1 MTLSISHRLYSV
13 AIMAVFAILLLVGV
27 HWSGE
32 GDLYIADVI
41 IAVIAMIAL
50 PVYAAYTAH
59 NVATPIRNF
68 ADVVGK
74 IADGNADV
82 DVKDLDRQD
91 EIGDLARAAQ
101 RLKEMISVRSRL
113 TQALDYTSANVMIAD
128 GDNNIV
134 YMNRAATLMMRDAED
149 DLRKELRNFDVDNII
164 GSNIDAFH
172 KNPSHQQR
180 LVASLNTTYTAE
192 ISVGIRHFNLIA
204 NPILDR
210 KNRRIGTVVEWT
222 DITEKVNREKEE
234 QERKAIEE
242 KIAADNLRIKV
253 ALDNVTTNVLLADN
267 EGNIIYANKAVLAML
282 KHAEDAVQKGLS
294 NFEADKVLGS
304 NFDIFHSDPSH
315 QRALLKRLTQ
325 TYKSEITVG
334 EASFVLIANPVINAE
349 GERFGTVVEWTDI
362 TEKVN
367 REKEEQER
375 KAIEEKIAADN
386 LRIKV
391 ALDNVTTNVLLADNE
406 GNIIYANKAVLAMLK
421 HAEEAVQ
428 KGLPSFEADKVLGS
442 NFDIFHSD
450 PSHQRVLLDRL
461 TQTYKSQITVGDA
474 SFVLIANPVI
484 NAEGERL
491 GSVVEWSNI
500 TQELAVQEEVA
511 EIVTGAMAGDF
522 TQRIGLEDKHGF
534 MRQLSEHINTLL
546 QTTSLAI
553 EDLGE
558 MMAALAKGDL
568 SRRIEKDYAGSFQ
581 QLKLDSNVMADQLTD
596 IVNKISS
603 NTTLVTSASSEIADG
618 SADLS
623 ERTEQQAANLEETAA
638 SMEELAATVRQNS
651 ENAQQ
656 ANQLAANARKVAEKG
671 GDVVSQAVSAM
682 SNISRSSQKISDI
695 IGVIDEIAFQT
706 NLLALN
712 AAVEAARAGEAGKG
726 FAVVASEVRTLAQ
739 RSAQASKE
747 IKSLIVDS
755 GSQVKDGVE
764 LVNNTGETL
773 SEIVNSVK
781 RVADIVSEIAAASTE
796 QAEGLEQVNT
806 AITQMDE
813 MTQKNAALVEESAAA
828 ARSLEQQA
836 SELTTQIGFFSG
848 QSESIQALPAV
859 LPERSPSP
867 QKPILDSAR
876 AVQEYS
882 MPKTSYDHSGF
893 EDDSDW
899 KEF

>member
-334 EASFVLIANPVINAE
+334 
-349 GERFGTVVEWTDI
+349 
-362 TEKVN
+362 
-367 REKEEQER
+367 
-375 KAIEEKIAADN
+375 
-386 LRIKV
+386 
-391 ALDNVTTNVLLADNE
+391 
-406 GNIIYANKAVLAMLK
+406 
-421 HAEEAVQ
+421 
-428 KGLPSFEADKVLGS
+428 
-442 NFDIFHSD
+442 
-450 PSHQRVLLDRL
+450 
-461 TQTYKSQITVGDA
+461 DA

-500 TQELAVQEEVA
+500 TRELAVQEEVA

-603 NTTLVTSASSEIADG
+603 STTLVTSASSEIADG

-848 QSESIQALPAV
+848 QSESIQALPAA